1 MNAADAPAGV
11 PSLTIVHSVAVA
23 DGETAPFAM
32 ETKVSD
38 ALFAAELG
46 NMFALNAAEEMK
58 TAGLVAEKAPLTATA
73 APAPGPSTAQVAEVP
88 DIILAA
94 NATKQASNTGRARIA
109 AAPAG

>member
-11 PSLTIVHSVAVA
+11 LFLTIALSVAAA

-58 TAGLVAEKAPLTATA
+58 TAGLV
-73 APAPGPSTAQVAEVP
+73 VAM
-88 DIILAA
+88 
-94 NATKQASNTGRARIA
+94 AS
-109 AAPAG
+109 